1 MIRRELGY
9 ITEQGLRDYQQDC
22 FACCTI
28 NNLSLLIIADGNGGD
43 GGFELAKTACKSLVS
58 IISFDLAQ
66 GKQQTIE
73 TEEQLNEIGLNA
85 INKTARQVRVV
96 KDQNEWQD
104 AGTTITLVVVTEK
117 YVGTFWIGDSPAY
130 VYDSEYLIQLNHPLH
145 TLAESLIQEGQPRK
159 EIAKQPS
166 LSSILIRCA
175 GHDNCTPDSKII
187 KIRKPFSIIAGSD
200 GSLDYCPK
208 SKIIQILKKK
218 LNHSCDI
225 DEVAFQIV
233 SDALEAGSDDNCTL
247 VAGHFYNSAK
257 LVTRRLTRIYEPMF
271 LKGE

>member
-58 IISFDLAQ
+58 IFSFDLAQ

-104 AGTTITLVVVTEK
+104 AGTTITLVVVTGK

-130 VYDSEYLIQLNHPLH
+130 VYDSEYL
-145 TLAESLIQEGQPRK
+145 
-159 EIAKQPS
+159 
-166 LSSILIRCA
+166 
-175 GHDNCTPDSKII
+175 
-187 KIRKPFSIIAGSD
+187 
-200 GSLDYCPK
+200 
-208 SKIIQILKKK
+208 
-218 LNHSCDI
+218 
-225 DEVAFQIV
+225 
-233 SDALEAGSDDNCTL
+233 
-247 VAGHFYNSAK
+247 YN
-257 LVTRRLTRIYEPMF
+257 
-271 LKGE
+271 